1 MYACVAMINSQTI
14 KHPPTGHRLVLAPM
28 EGVVDSVM
36 RDLLTKIGGYDR
48 CVTEFVRISQTVL
61 PPRVFYRL
69 CPELLSNGRTPTGT
83 PVFVQLLGSNPDLMA
98 RNAQV
103 AEGLGAPGIDLNFGC
118 PAKTV
123 NKSHGGAVLLKTP
136 DLLHAVCSEVRDAVA
151 PEVPVTAKIR
161 LGFEDDGQFEA
172 IVNAAVTGGISELT
186 IHAKTRRQGYRPPAH
201 WARLAQIAKESA
213 IPIIANGEL
222 WSPGDV
228 VRCGQVSHCEHF
240 MLARGALCR
249 PDLARAVRH
258 TWQGID
264 TPAMTWTEVFPLLQI
279 YLRSNANAY
288 EPRHACNPLKQWLVY
303 LKHYF
308 PQAGALFAAVKR
320 IKDFDDMDRALETI
334 EPEISKAA

>member
-1 MYACVAMINSQTI
+1 MYACRAMMTSHTI
-14 KHPPTGHRLVLAPM
+14 KTPTADHRLVLAPM
-28 EGVVDSVM
+28 EGVIDSVM
-36 RDLLTKIGGYDR
+36 RELLTNIGGYDR

-69 CPELLSNGRTPTGT
+69 CPELALGGRTPAGT
-83 PVFVQLLGSNPDLMA
+83 PVFLQLLGNNPDLMA

-103 AEGLGAPGIDLNFGC
+103 AEKLGAPGIDLNFGC

-123 NKSHGGAVLLKTP
+123 NKSNGGAVLLKTP
-136 DLLHAVCSEVRDAVA
+136 DVLRAVCSEVRDAVT

-161 LGFEDDGQFEA
+161 LGFDDDGQFEA
-172 IVNAAVTGGISELT
+172 IVKAAMDGGVSELT
-186 IHAKTRRQGYRPPAH
+186 IHARTRRQGYRPPAH
-201 WARLAQIAKESA
+201 WSRLAAIAQESP

-228 VRCGQVSHCEHF
+228 IRCGEVSHCHNF

-249 PDLARAVRH
+249 PDLARAVRN
-258 TWQGID
+258 TWQGLN
-264 TPAMTWTEVFPLLQI
+264 TPAMTWAEVFPLLQT

-288 EPRHACNPLKQWLVY
+288 EPRYACNPLKQWLVY

-308 PQAGALFAAVKR
+308 PQAGALFASVKR
-320 IKDFDDMDRALETI
+320 IRDFDVMDQALDDI
-334 EPEISKAA
+334 APAISEAA